1 MLLQTG
7 HHFVLMLL
15 QIEFMFLEHLFFQL
29 EFVLLSSEH
38 LLIVGFSLAG
48 YVRDCLRLVP
58 LPTVLVVGRC
68 EWLLQLVEHAHLYC
82 ISDQPNRA
90 FSLLFVVL
98 LANTGYPW
106 VQACLLESFSIS
118 KNKVI
123 RQSDRLPHLERLLI
137 NEEQSACFQ
146 TIFS

>member
-68 EWLLQLVEHAHLYC
+68 E
-82 ISDQPNRA
+82 
-90 FSLLFVVL
+90 
-98 LANTGYPW
+98 
-106 VQACLLESFSIS
+106 
-118 KNKVI
+118 
-123 RQSDRLPHLERLLI
+123 
-137 NEEQSACFQ
+137 
-146 TIFS
+146 